1 METLEAL
8 NRSLFLSINATPAT
22 PPWLI
27 DTALFI
33 ANYLILLVPLT
44 LVLMWLSG
52 DARQRATAIRAC
64 AVTLLAL
71 GVNQAIGYVYPHPRP
86 FVIGLGH
93 TFLAH
98 ASDPSFPSD
107 HGTVFS
113 TFVLT
118 LLMGGRVR
126 TGLFA
131 LAVGVAVAWSRIF
144 VGVHYPFDM
153 IGAVVVSCLVY
164 AVAAPVWM
172 ACGAALTRFAVALYR
187 ALLSAPIRLGW
198 LRP

>member
-8 NRSLFLSINATPAT
+8 NRSLFLAINATPST

-27 DTALFI
+27 DTACLI
-33 ANYLILLVPLT
+33 ANYLIFLVPLV

-52 DARQRATAIRAC
+52 DARQRTIAIRAC
-64 AVTLLAL
+64 AITLLTL
-71 GVNQAIGYVYPHPRP
+71 GVNQVIGLVWPHPRP

-98 ASDPSFPSD
+98 APDPSFPSD

-113 TFVLT
+113 VFVLT
-118 LLMGGRVR
+118 LLLGKMVR
-126 TGLFA
+126 TGLLA
-131 LAVGVAVAWSRIF
+131 LAVGVAVAWARVF
-144 VGVHYPFDM
+144 LGVHFPFDM
-153 IGAVVVSCLVY
+153 IGAFAVSCGVY
-164 AVAAPVWM
+164 AVAAPVWK
-172 ACGAALTRFAVALYR
+172 ACGASLTQFAVALYR
-187 ALLSAPIRLGW
+187 ALLAGPIRLGW

>member
-52 DARQRATAIRAC
+52 DARQRATAIRVC
-64 AVTLLAL
+64 AVTLLTL

-93 TFLAH
+93 TFLEH
-98 ASDPSFPSD
+98 APDPSFPSD

-118 LLMGGRVR
+118 LLLGGMLR
-126 TGLFA
+126 TGLLA
-131 LAVGVAVAWSRIF
+131 LAVGVAVAWARIF
-144 VGVHYPFDM
+144 LGVHYPLDM
-153 IGAVVVSCLVY
+153 IGAVGVSCLVY
-164 AVAAPVWM
+164 AVAAPVWK
-172 ACGAALTRFAVALYR
+172 ACGSALTRFAVTLYR
-187 ALLSAPIRLGW
+187 ALLAAPIRLGW